1 MGLVDSLL
9 QGAQTVEGAG
19 LLDATQEVAK
29 YDPSS
34 FVPTGEDWYSLFEK
48 GTDESRAGRLADLRA
63 YKKFGTD
70 TGDDIIANLGPKS
83 GGYSYTSLQ
92 SGGPS
97 DAFQGQ
103 ALVEGIYQPKLSG
116 GRTRFTAEQ
125 EEYMNLLSWEEKFN
139 ANNK

>member
-1 MGLVDSLL
+1 MGLVDSLIEDSQNIGL
-9 QGAQTVEGAG
+9 MDTAQTA
-19 LLDATQEVAK
+19 AK

-48 GTDESRAGRLADLRA
+48 GTDETRGARLADLRA

-83 GGYSYTSLQ
+83 GGYSYTTMESSAPRGQ
-92 SGGPS
+92 
-97 DAFQGQ
+97 QGFMQ
-103 ALVEGIYQPKLSG
+103 EVPGIYQPKLTG
-116 GRTRFTAEQ
+116 GRTHFTAEQ
-125 EEYMNLLSWEEKFN
+125 EEYMNLMKWEETMN